1 MHFFPF
7 HARRA
12 AHAKQRHTLKT
23 ALILS
28 AVLSA
33 CSDENVA
40 PVQDAAEAPRQ
51 ERIKWLETDHGITP
65 AQWLVSRR
73 DGMVKPIS
81 DPQVQHVKR
90 QLDDAHKLYRESQRM
105 IANRTVQ
112 IEEAL
117 REQGSN
123 DEATE
128 ILADLANIAGEVG
141 QTEGYGAIS
150 QHYIN
155 MRKEGRKRAEALA
168 DLKELYGV
176 RR

>member
-1 MHFFPF
+1 
-7 HARRA
+7 
-12 AHAKQRHTLKT
+12 
-23 ALILS
+23 
-28 AVLSA
+28 
-33 CSDENVA
+33 
-40 PVQDAAEAPRQ
+40 
-51 ERIKWLETDHGITP
+51 
-65 AQWLVSRR
+65 
-73 DGMVKPIS
+73 
-81 DPQVQHVKR
+81 
-90 QLDDAHKLYRESQRM
+90 M

-117 REQGSN
+117 REQGAN

-168 DLKELYGV
+168 DLKRFTEV

>member
-1 MHFFPF
+1 MHSFPF
-7 HARRA
+7 QARRA
-12 AHAKQRHTLKT
+12 ARVRQRLTLT
-23 ALILS
+23 ALIVT
-28 AVLSA
+28 AVVAA
-33 CSDENVA
+33 CSEENVT
-40 PVQDAAEAPRQ
+40 PVQDTAEAPKQ
-51 ERIKWLETDHGITP
+51 EQIKWLETDHGITP

-117 REQGSN
+117 REQGAG

-155 MRKEGRKRAEALA
+155 MRKDGRKRAEALA
-168 DLKELYGV
+168 DLKALYGV

>member
-1 MHFFPF
+1 MDLFITRS
-7 HARRA
+7 ARKAGARHHRRMA
-12 AHAKQRHTLKT
+12 ASLFWGLLVT
-23 ALILS
+23 
-28 AVLSA
+28 A
-33 CSDENVA
+33 CSEESVA
-40 PVQDAAEAPRQ
+40 PVQDAAEAPQ
-51 ERIKWLETDHGITP
+51 EQPVKWLESNDGITP

-73 DGMVKPIS
+73 DGAVKPIS
-81 DPQVQHVKR
+81 DPQVQHIKR
-90 QLDDAHKLYRESQRM
+90 LLDDAHKLYRESQRM

-117 REQGSN
+117 REQGSD
-123 DEATE
+123 DEATQ

-168 DLKELYGV
+168 DLKALYGV